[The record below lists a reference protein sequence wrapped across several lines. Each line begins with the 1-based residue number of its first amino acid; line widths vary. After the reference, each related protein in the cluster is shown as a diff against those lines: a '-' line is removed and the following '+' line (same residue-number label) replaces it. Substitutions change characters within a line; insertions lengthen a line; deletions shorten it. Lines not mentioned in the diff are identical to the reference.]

1 MREKEYDKLR
11 GGYYTP
17 KIIADFLCQ
26 WAIQSEDNT
35 ILEPSCGDG
44 IILESAAKTL
54 LNLGAKKEEISNL
67 LFGIEIDNNEAGKAV
82 NRLKRFG
89 IPHSEDI
96 VTSGDFFQVSAKI
109 CGENPLQARVPE
121 RLFDIV
127 VGNPPF
133 IRYQNFPRKNRR
145 IAFELMKNF
154 GFKPNGL
161 TNAWVPFLVIS
172 SMVLRSEGKLA
183 MVIPAE
189 LFQVKYAAETRK
201 FLSNFFRRI
210 SIITFRKLQ
219 FKEIQQEVVLLLAEK
234 NTGSRKGIRVIE
246 VCSADD
252 LRGYNHEKMTLS
264 EVKPLDH
271 TQDKWT
277 QYFLEKDE
285 ILLLRRLKKDKRI
298 PLIKDVME
306 VDVGV
311 VTGRNAFFV
320 LTKKEA
326 EKWEVEEYSKRVV
339 GRSNYIKGIV
349 FTEDDWFNMYG
360 RDLPSLLF
368 CPPDRTFDSLP
379 KSVRDYINNG
389 RKNGIHK
396 GYKCRIRRRWYII
409 PSIWIPDAFVLRQI
423 HDYPKI
429 ILNKAETTC
438 TDTIHRAKFIEK
450 GRERVAVSFLNS
462 LTFAFSEVVGRSYG
476 GGVLTFE
483 PTEVEALPLPLERSN
498 NLDIHSLDKLVRK
511 NDIESVLDITDQIL
525 LIDGL
530 ELSSL
535 EVETL
540 RRIWKKLRDRRIQR
554 EH

>member
-1 MREKEYDKLR
+1 VREKEYDKLR

>member
-26 WAIQSEDNT
+26 WAIQSKDNT

-44 IILESAAKTL
+44 VFLESAAKTL
-54 LNLGAKKEEISNL
+54 LNLGVEKEKISNL
-67 LFGIEIDNNEAGKAV
+67 LFGIEIDNNEARKAV

-89 IPHSEDI
+89 IPNPEDI
-96 VTSGDFFQVSAKI
+96 VTPGDFFQFSAKI
-109 CGENPLQARVPE
+109 FGEKPLQVRVPE
-121 RLFDIV
+121 PLFDIV

-133 IRYQNFPRKNRR
+133 IRYQNFLTEHRK
-145 IAFELMKNF
+145 IAFELMRSF

-161 TNAWVPFLVIS
+161 TNAWAAFLVVS
-172 SMVLRSEGKLA
+172 SMVLHSEGKLA

-201 FLSNFFRRI
+201 FLSNFFERI
-210 SIITFRKLQ
+210 SIITFKKLQ

-285 ILLLRRLKKDKRI
+285 ILLLRRLKKDERI
-298 PLIKDVME
+298 PLVKDVME

-326 EKWEVEEYSKRVV
+326 EKWEVEEYSKRIV
-339 GRSNYIKGIV
+339 GRSNYLKGIV
-349 FTEDDWFNMYG
+349 FTEDDWFNLYG
-360 RDLPSLLF
+360 GNLPSLLF
-368 CPPDRTFDSLP
+368 CPPDRAFDSLP
-379 KSVRDYINNG
+379 KSVRDYIING

-409 PSIWIPDAFVLRQI
+409 PSIWMPDAFVLRQI

-429 ILNKAETTC
+429 ILNKAGTTC
-438 TDTIHRAKFIEK
+438 TDTIHRAKFIKKE
-450 GRERVAVSFLNS
+450 ERVAVSFLNS

-483 PTEVEALPLPLERSN
+483 PTEVEALPLPLKRTN

-511 NDIESVLDITDQIL
+511 NDIESVLDITDQTL

-530 ELSSL
+530 GLSSL